1 MASAQGA
8 PQLCRSAFTIQA
20 LCSMAPFMA
29 KTLIFLDLNYSGI
42 SEKAKT
48 VKLGNQTVMIPQA
61 VGGTGIMIGPET
73 GLMGVQEEWERGVHM
88 LLTKNFPCM
97 CHSRN

>member
-1 MASAQGA
+1 
-8 PQLCRSAFTIQA
+8 
-20 LCSMAPFMA
+20 MAPFMA

-48 VKLGNQTVMIPQA
+48 VKLENQTVMIPQA

-73 GLMGVQEEWERGVHM
+73 GLMEVQEEWERGVHM